1 MAKLSATVKANMSNT
16 NIVKSIS
23 EAPFQDFASSRILPL
38 YNGPHVS
45 IRIGSTSP
53 DEFKVPKA
61 LLCKQSPYFAATFE
75 GNFKEGRDHS
85 TTLEEVDGVVT
96 TRSFQM
102 LLQWLYIG
110 RVVFGELSSS
120 EAITAILEF
129 VRLAD
134 MCGVNGMES
143 GMAKHI
149 TRLILTDDI
158 VLAFRHGDAQT
169 WCFKPQH
176 VTSAASLPKGHPVRD
191 TLAAAAVKGYFQF
204 HDSRFVDKAEEYP
217 DFSVDVLI
225 AMKATIRSL
234 TCRKSSATFKDPLSG
249 DSFSLA

>member
-1 MAKLSATVKANMSNT
+1 MSNT
-16 NIVKSIS
+16 NIVKGIY
-23 EAPFQDFASSRILPL
+23 EAPFQDFASSILPL
-38 YNGPHVS
+38 YHGPHVS

-75 GNFKEGRDHS
+75 GNFKEGRDQS

-110 RVVFGELSSS
+110 RVILGELSSE

-134 MCGVNGMES
+134 MCGVSGMES
-143 GMAKHI
+143 LMATHI
-149 TRLILTDDI
+149 TKLILADDI
-158 VLAFRHGDAQT
+158 VRARERGDVRT
-169 WCFKPQH
+169 WCFTPQH
-176 VTSAASLPKGHPVRD
+176 VTSAASLPKGHLVRD
-191 TLAAAAVKGYFQF
+191 TLAAAAVKGYFHF
-204 HDSRFVDKAEEYP
+204 NDSRFVDKAEEYP

-225 AMKATIRSL
+225 AMKATFRSL
-234 TCRKSSATFKDPLSG
+234 TSYKRSVTFKDPLSG
-249 DSFSLA
+249 YSFDLDLSTRSG